1 MRRFIMMA
9 SLLVLSACGGQ
20 PGVDEA
26 PVEQA
31 QVSEESGATSA
42 RSETGTTCTTGN
54 SWECFCAKYKTAET
68 CRQVS
73 SCVWAYNRCSPT
85 YE

>member
-1 MRRFIMMA
+1 MRRFVVMA

-20 PGVDEA
+20 EA
-26 PVEQA
+26 PAEGAPVN
-31 QVSEESGATSA
+31 EEAGDTSA
-42 RSETGTTCTTGN
+42 MSATGGTCTSGN
-54 SWECFCAKYKTAET
+54 SWECFCAKYKTYET

-73 SCVWAYNRCSPT
+73 SCVWAYNKCSPT